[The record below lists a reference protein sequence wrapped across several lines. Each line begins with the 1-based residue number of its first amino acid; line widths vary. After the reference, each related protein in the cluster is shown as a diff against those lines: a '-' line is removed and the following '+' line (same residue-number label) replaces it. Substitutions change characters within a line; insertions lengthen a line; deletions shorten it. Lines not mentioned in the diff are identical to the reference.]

1 MNELKQEAKS
11 ETTSPERLEEL
22 ANLSHTLARIVAA
35 NPITPSELLEKLGRK
50 RSLAIQKAV
59 VSNPNTPIE
68 TLLTLGAKF
77 PQQLLNNSVFNLLIL
92 ENTDIIHQFPVD
104 TLYNLLQQ
112 KNIPQFLLKFSA
124 KHQNIEIAKAAKA
137 NIDFSRGIETEWRK
151 IAEDEIASVNKAHR
165 FENKLVNF
173 SDFSEFLPLDVI
185 ALSSN
190 RKLRQSIAS
199 NLNTPAKV
207 LELLAN
213 DEDMYVRADV
223 ADNENTPVKILEKLA
238 GDTDRE
244 DDDFWIHQFVGH
256 NFNTPINVL
265 EKLAKSKYC
274 DVRDRIDR
282 NHNRPTNIQEKFYL
296 LRYCSIDLETIN
308 RLSKKEKLVELAN
321 SHNET
326 VRQYIA
332 KNPNTPQRVLV
343 QLANN
348 QKKNIREKIARNSNT
363 PQYILKKL
371 ANDRNEDVRVGV
383 ASNSNIEIDIL
394 NKLALDKDDYVR
406 NHVARN
412 KKTSPEIIK
421 RLCFDENIQ
430 VRYLATKSQQLAIN
444 ILKQLAQ
451 DKDDLIRVGVAENI
465 NTSLDLLN
473 ELIKDNNI
481 EVRCAAALNGNF
493 DRNIAVKVLNK
504 AIEELRQVDSSLN
517 KDIRQS
523 IAFDKNVPSI
533 ILENLIDDK
542 DVVIRKVVAA
552 NPNTPVNILKQLAE
566 TEEKE
571 EVIRA
576 ILKHPKCSINVKRI
590 IFDRLSLYR
599 KPSLARLTVLLNN
612 YADSKLLARNVN
624 SIYWL
629 ERYAIAQNAQT
640 PTRTLKKLVEDAN
653 RIVRAAAIDNLSN
666 R

>member
-1 MNELKQEAKS
+1 MNEFKQEAKS

-22 ANLSHTLARIVAA
+22 ANLSHTLAGVVAA
-35 NPITPSELLEKLGRK
+35 NPIAPAELLDKLGKK
-50 RSLAIQKAV
+50 RSLAIQKAL
-59 VSNPNTPIE
+59 VSNPNTPTE
-68 TLLTLGAKF
+68 TLLILGAKF
-77 PQQLLNNSVFNLLIL
+77 PQQLLNNTVLNLLIL
-92 ENTDIIHQFPVD
+92 EKPEIVHQFPLD

-112 KNIPQFLLKFSA
+112 KNIPQLLLEAAA
-124 KHQNIEIAKAAKA
+124 KHQDK
-137 NIDFSRGIETEWRK
+137 K
-151 IAEDEIASVNKAHR
+151 IAVSAKFHVDCSKKIKVGWQKIADDEIARISKEYR
-165 FENKLVNF
+165 FEDKLVNF
-173 SDFSEFLPLDVI
+173 SDFPEFLPLDVV

-199 NLNTPAKV
+199 NLNTPIKV

-223 ADNENTPVKILEKLA
+223 AGNENTPVEILEKLA

-256 NFNTPINVL
+256 NLNTPIDVL
-265 EKLAKSKYC
+265 EKLAKSKYG
-274 DVRDRIDR
+274 DVRDRIDK

-296 LRYCSIDLETIN
+296 LRYCNIDLKTIN
-308 RLSKKEKLVELAN
+308 RLSKKEKLIELAN
-321 SHNET
+321 SYNET
-326 VRQYIA
+326 VRQYVA
-332 KNPNTPQRVLV
+332 KNPNTPHRVLM
-343 QLANN
+343 QLANDR
-348 QKKNIREKIARNSNT
+348 KKNIREKIARNSNT

-371 ANDRNEDVRVGV
+371 ANDRNEDVRAGV
-383 ASNSNIEIDIL
+383 ASNSNIEIYLL

-412 KKTSPEIIK
+412 KKTSPEIIE

-430 VRYLATKSQQLAIN
+430 VRYLAIKSQKLAIS

-451 DKDDLIRVGVAENI
+451 DKDDLIRVSVAENI

-481 EVRCAAALNGNF
+481 EVRCAAALNSNLNL
-493 DRNIAVKVLNK
+493 NIAIKILNK
-504 AIEELRQVDSSLN
+504 TIEELRQVDSSLN

-523 IAFDKNVPSI
+523 IAFDENVPLI

-542 DVVIRKVVAA
+542 DVVIRKAVAA
-552 NPNTPVNILKQLAE
+552 NPNTPVSILKQLAA
-566 TEEKE
+566 TDDDI
-571 EVIRA
+571 EVFWT
-576 ILKHPKCSINVKRI
+576 ILRHPKCSINLKRI
-590 IFDRLSLYR
+590 IFDRLSQYR

-612 YADSKLLARNVN
+612 YADSKLLACNVN
-624 SIYWL
+624 STCWL
-629 ERYAIAQNAQT
+629 ERYAISQNAQT

-653 RIVRAAAIDNLSN
+653 YIVRAAAIDNLLN